1 MDTPRSFRAEAVVLN
16 HQDWGEADRL
26 VTLYTRQ
33 HGKLRAV
40 VKGARKTRSRKG
52 GHLQPFT
59 HVVLQLARARG
70 PFIITQAET
79 ISAFPSIGEDLTL
92 TGQAAYLVELL
103 QRFSYDEEESNPAIF
118 RLLVESLT
126 LLAGGDDPWLV
137 ARYYEMRLLDYLG
150 FRPQLQTC
158 IQCGEPIQPQD
169 QFFSGNEGGVICPDC
184 VTEHAAIRPVK
195 METLKYLRHFQRSS
209 YNEARRADPEPA
221 IRAQIENLMQF
232 YLTYLLERGLN
243 SPRFIREM
251 ERGKPDESKSQ
262 S

>member
-1 MDTPRSFRAEAVVLN
+1 MNTPRSFRAEAVVLN
-16 HQDWGEADRL
+16 HQNWGEADRL

-59 HVVLQLARARG
+59 HVTLQLATARG
-70 PFIITQAET
+70 PFIITQVET
-79 ISAFPSIGEDLTL
+79 INAFGAIGENLTL

-137 ARYYEMRLLDYLG
+137 VRYYEMRLLDYLG

-158 IQCGEPIQPQD
+158 IQCGSKIEPED
-169 QFFSGNEGGVICPDC
+169 QFFSGNEGGVVCPDC
-184 VTEHAAIRPVK
+184 GSAHPAIRPVK

-209 YNEARRADPEPA
+209 YNEVRRADPDSN
-221 IRAQIENLMQF
+221 IRAQVEALMQF

-243 SPRFIREM
+243 SPRFIREVS
-251 ERGKPDESKSQ
+251 E
-262 S
+262 